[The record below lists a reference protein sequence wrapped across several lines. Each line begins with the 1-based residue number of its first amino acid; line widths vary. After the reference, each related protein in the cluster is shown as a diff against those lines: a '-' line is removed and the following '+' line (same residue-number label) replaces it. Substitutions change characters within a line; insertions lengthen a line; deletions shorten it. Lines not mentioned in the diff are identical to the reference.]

1 MQVIDSP
8 ICSKSILD
16 SHAKLTES
24 LKCTM
29 DIDIDDSLGS
39 SDHRLISFTLITKV
53 TCPLQPSEVVFKYK
67 NVNWTG
73 FAQSKL
79 AALEFSFC

>member
-16 SHAKLTES
+16 SHAILTDS
-24 LKCTM
+24 PKCSM

-53 TCPLQPSEVVFKYK
+53 TCPLQPSKVVFKYK
-67 NVNWTG
+67 NVNWPV
-73 FAQSKL
+73 FEQREL
-79 AALEFSFC
+79 AALEFSFR